1 MAHPAIE
8 ALILD
13 FYYEGADGI
22 AALYPED
29 FDREVPNHAIALVT
43 TCVRFFTAGQRPYS

>member
-13 FYYEGADGI
+13 FYYEGTEGM
-22 AALYPED
+22 AAIYPDE

-43 TCVRFFTAGQRPYS
+43 TCVSLFLLLFDNL